1 MTRMPSEGYLMQ
13 YKAHDYQEY
22 AKEQIIKKKACG
34 LFLEPGL
41 GKTVITLSAIWDLM
55 FDYFEISKVLVI
67 APLRVAEN
75 TWTEE
80 LEKWDHL
87 SFLRISKVLGSEKE
101 RIEALKAPADIYV
114 INRENVAWLS
124 ELGEWD
130 FDMLVI
136 DELSSFKNA
145 SSKRFKALRRKR
157 PGIDRVVGL
166 TGTPSTNGLM
176 DLWSEIYL
184 LDQGKRLGKT
194 LSNYRADFFVPDR
207 MNGWIVYSYRPRPRA
222 EEWIYSRLSDLCVSM
237 KSQDFL
243 QMPERLERDVTVK
256 LPPAAREK
264 YKELE
269 REMVA
274 KLEGKTVDA
283 VNAAVLTNKLLQM
296 ASGAVYDENKA
307 VAELHS
313 AKLDALE
320 DLIEAAN
327 GKPVL
332 IYYNYRHDKER
343 IQKRFKEAWEIK
355 TPEDFRSWNLGE
367 IPVAIAHPASMGH
380 GLNLQHGGSTVIW
393 FSLPWSLELYQQ
405 ANARLWRQ
413 GQKDTVVIF
422 RLIAEGTIDRDVVRA
437 LAKKDLTQENLM
449 QAVKARVGDETF

>member
-1 MTRMPSEGYLMQ
+1 MQ

-22 AKEQIIKKKACG
+22 AKQKIIEQKACG

-55 FDYFEISKVLVI
+55 FDYFDISKVLVI

-87 SFLRISKVLGSEKE
+87 TYLRISRVLGTEAQ
-101 RIEALKAPADIYV
+101 RLEALTTPADIYV
-114 INRENVAWLS
+114 INRENVAWLA

-194 LSNYRADFFVPDR
+194 LSTYRADFFVPDR

-222 EEWIYSRLSDLCVSM
+222 EKWIYSRLSDLCVSM

-243 QMPERLERDVTVK
+243 QMPERLERDVAVK
-256 LPPAAREK
+256 LPSAAREK

-274 KLEGKTVDA
+274 KLECKTVDA

-313 AKLDALE
+313 SKLDALE

-332 IYYNYRHDKER
+332 IYFGYRHDKER
-343 IQKRFKEAWEIK
+343 IQKRFKEAQEIK
-355 TPEDFRSWNLGE
+355 TPEDFQSWNRGE
-367 IPVAIAHPASMGH
+367 ILVAIAHPASMGH
-380 GLNLQHGGSTVIW
+380 GLNLQHGGSTVVW

-437 LAKKDLTQENLM
+437 LEKKDLTQENLM
-449 QAVKARVGDETF
+449 QAVKARVGDGTC

>member
-1 MTRMPSEGYLMQ
+1 
-13 YKAHDYQEY
+13 
-22 AKEQIIKKKACG
+22 
-34 LFLEPGL
+34 
-41 GKTVITLSAIWDLM
+41 
-55 FDYFEISKVLVI
+55 
-67 APLRVAEN
+67 
-75 TWTEE
+75 
-80 LEKWDHL
+80 
-87 SFLRISKVLGSEKE
+87 
-101 RIEALKAPADIYV
+101 
-114 INRENVAWLS
+114 
-124 ELGEWD
+124 
-130 FDMLVI
+130 
-136 DELSSFKNA
+136 
-145 SSKRFKALRRKR
+145 
-157 PGIDRVVGL
+157 
-166 TGTPSTNGLM
+166 M

-194 LSNYRADFFVPDR
+194 LSSYRADFFVPDR
-207 MNGWIVYSYRPRPRA
+207 MNGFVVYSYKPKPGA
-222 EEWIYSRLSDLCVSM
+222 EEWIYSILSSLCVSM

-256 LPPAAREK
+256 LPPVAKGK

-296 ASGAVYDENKA
+296 ASGAVYDENKD

-343 IQKRFKEAWEIK
+343 IQKRFKEAQEIK
-355 TPEDFRSWNLGE
+355 TPEDFQAWNRSE

-380 GLNLQHGGSTVIW
+380 GLNLQHCLLYTS
-393 FSLPWSLELYQQ
+393 SDKLEYLPIYG
-405 ANARLWRQ
+405 RQ
-413 GQKDTVVIF
+413 
-422 RLIAEGTIDRDVVRA
+422 
-437 LAKKDLTQENLM
+437 
-449 QAVKARVGDETF
+449 RVYKWNV

>member
-1 MTRMPSEGYLMQ
+1 MQ

-22 AKEQIIKKKACG
+22 AKEKIIVQKACG

-55 FDYFEISKVLVI
+55 FDYFDISKVLVI
-67 APLRVAEN
+67 APLRVAES

-87 SFLRISKVLGSEKE
+87 TYLRISKVLGTEAQ
-101 RIEALKAPADIYV
+101 RLEALNTPADIYV
-114 INRENVAWLS
+114 INRENVAWLA

-194 LSNYRADFFVPDR
+194 LSTYRADFFVPDR
-207 MNGWIVYSYRPRPRA
+207 MNGWIVYSYRPKQNA
-222 EEWIYSRLSDLCVSM
+222 EEWIYSRLADLCVSM

-256 LPPAAREK
+256 LPPVAKGK

-307 VAELHS
+307 VAELHT

-332 IYYNYRHDKER
+332 IYFNYRHDKER
-343 IQKRFKEAWEIK
+343 IQKRFKEAQEIK
-355 TPEDFRSWNLGE
+355 TPEDFQAWNRGE

-380 GLNLQHGGSTVIW
+380 GLNLQHGGSTVSW
-393 FSLPWSLELYQQ
+393 FSLSWSLELYQQ

-413 GQKDTVVIF
+413 GQKYTVVIF
-422 RLIAEGTIDRDVVRA
+422 GLIAEGTIDRVVVRD
-437 LAKKDLTQENLM
+437 LAKKDLTLENLLR
-449 QAVKARVGDETF
+449 AVKARVGDDTY

>member
-1 MTRMPSEGYLMQ
+1 MQ

-22 AKEQIIKKKACG
+22 AKEKIIEQKACG

-55 FDYFEISKVLVI
+55 FDYFDISKVLVI

-87 SFLRISKVLGSEKE
+87 TYLRISKVLGTEAQ
-101 RIEALKAPADIYV
+101 RLEALNTPADIYV
-114 INRENVAWLS
+114 INRENVAWLA

-194 LSNYRADFFVPDR
+194 LSTYRADFFVPDR
-207 MNGWIVYSYRPRPRA
+207 MNGWIVYSYRPKQNA

-256 LPPAAREK
+256 LPPVAKGK

-296 ASGAVYDENKA
+296 ASGAVYDENKD

-343 IQKRFKEAWEIK
+343 IQKRFKEAQEIK
-355 TPEDFRSWNLGE
+355 TPEDFQAWNRGE

-449 QAVKARVGDETF
+449 QAVKARVGDGIC

>member
-1 MTRMPSEGYLMQ
+1 MQ

-22 AKEQIIKKKACG
+22 AKEKIIVQKACG

-55 FDYFEISKVLVI
+55 FDYFDISKVLVI
-67 APLRVAEN
+67 APLRVAES

-87 SFLRISKVLGSEKE
+87 TYLRISKVLGTEAQ
-101 RIEALKAPADIYV
+101 RLEALNTPADIYV
-114 INRENVAWLS
+114 INRENVAWLA

-194 LSNYRADFFVPDR
+194 LSTYRADFFVPDR
-207 MNGWIVYSYRPRPRA
+207 MNGWIVYSYRPKQNA

-256 LPPAAREK
+256 LPPVAKGK

-307 VAELHS
+307 VAELHT

-332 IYYNYRHDKER
+332 IYFNYRHDKER
-343 IQKRFKEAWEIK
+343 IQKRFKEAQEIK
-355 TPEDFRSWNLGE
+355 TPEDFQAWNRGE

-393 FSLPWSLELYQQ
+393 FSLSWSLELYQQ

-449 QAVKARVGDETF
+449 RAVKARVGDDTY

>member
-1 MTRMPSEGYLMQ
+1 MQ

-22 AKEQIIKKKACG
+22 AKQKIIEQKACG

-55 FDYFEISKVLVI
+55 FDYFDISKVLVI

-87 SFLRISKVLGSEKE
+87 TYLRISKVLGTEAQ
-101 RIEALKAPADIYV
+101 RIEALRRPADIYV
-114 INRENVAWLS
+114 INRENVAWLA

-194 LSNYRADFFVPDR
+194 LSSYRADFFVPDR
-207 MNGWIVYSYRPRPRA
+207 MNGFVVYSYKPKPGA
-222 EEWIYSRLSDLCVSM
+222 EEWIYSILSSLCVSM

-256 LPPAAREK
+256 LPPVAKGK

-296 ASGAVYDENKA
+296 ASGAVYDENKD

-343 IQKRFKEAWEIK
+343 IQKRFKEAQEIK
-355 TPEDFRSWNLGE
+355 TPEDFQAWNRSE

-422 RLIAEGTIDRDVVRA
+422 RLLSEGTIDRDVVRA
-437 LAKKDLTQENLM
+437 LTKKDLTQENLM
-449 QAVKARVGDETF
+449 RAVKARVGDDTY

>member
-1 MTRMPSEGYLMQ
+1 MQ

-22 AKEQIIKKKACG
+22 AKEKIVEQKACG

-55 FDYFEISKVLVI
+55 FDYFDISKVLVI

-87 SFLRISKVLGSEKE
+87 TYLRISEVLGTEAQ
-101 RIEALKAPADIYV
+101 RLEALRTPADIYV

-194 LSNYRADFFVPDR
+194 LSTYRADFFVPDR
-207 MNGWIVYSYRPRPRA
+207 MNGWIVYSYRPKPRA
-222 EEWIYSRLSDLCVSM
+222 EEWIYNRISDLCVSM

-243 QMPERLERDVTVK
+243 NMPERLERDVTVK
-256 LPPAAREK
+256 LPPAAKEK
-264 YKELE
+264 YKQLE

-449 QAVKARVGDETF
+449 QAVKARVGDETY

>member
-1 MTRMPSEGYLMQ
+1 M
-13 YKAHDYQEY
+13 
-22 AKEQIIKKKACG
+22 
-34 LFLEPGL
+34 
-41 GKTVITLSAIWDLM
+41 ITLSAIWDLM
-55 FDYFEISKVLVI
+55 FDYFDISKVLVI

-87 SFLRISKVLGSEKE
+87 TYLRISKVLGTEAQ
-101 RIEALKAPADIYV
+101 RLEALNTPADIYV
-114 INRENVAWLS
+114 INRENVAWLA

-194 LSNYRADFFVPDR
+194 LSTYRADYFVPDR

-237 KSQDFL
+237 KSKDFL

-274 KLEGKTVDA
+274 KLEGKTIDA

-307 VAELHS
+307 VAELHA

-332 IYYNYRHDKER
+332 IYFGYRHDKER
-343 IQKRFKEAWEIK
+343 IQKRFKEAQEIK
-355 TPEDFRSWNLGE
+355 TPEDFQAWNCGE

-380 GLNLQHGGSTVIW
+380 GLNLQNGGSTVIW
-393 FSLPWSLELYQQ
+393 FSLPGLWSFTS
-405 ANARLWRQ
+405 RPMPGSGGRD
-413 GQKDTVVIF
+413 KKTVSHLPSN
-422 RLIAEGTIDRDVVRA
+422 RRRA
-437 LAKKDLTQENLM
+437 D
-449 QAVKARVGDETF
+449 

>member
-1 MTRMPSEGYLMQ
+1 MQ

-80 LEKWDHL
+80 LEKRDHL

>member
-1 MTRMPSEGYLMQ
+1 MQ

-22 AKEQIIKKKACG
+22 AKTRIIEQKACG

-41 GKTVITLSAIWDLM
+41 GKTVITLSAIWELM
-55 FDYFEISKVLVI
+55 FDYFEIGKVLVI

-87 SFLRISKVLGSEKE
+87 TFLRISKVLGTEGE
-101 RIEALKAPADIYV
+101 RKAALGEPADIYV

-124 ELGEWD
+124 EHFEWD

-136 DELSSFKNA
+136 DELSSFKNP
-145 SSKRFKALRRKR
+145 SSKRFKALKKKR
-157 PGIDRVVGL
+157 PGIERVVGL

-184 LDQGKRLGKT
+184 LDQGRRLGRT
-194 LSNYRADFFVPDR
+194 ISTYRADFFVPDR
-207 MNGWIVYSYRPRPRA
+207 MNGYIVYSYKPRPGA
-222 EEWIYSRLSDLCVSM
+222 EDFIYSLLANLCISM
-237 KSQDFL
+237 KSHDFL
-243 QMPERLERDVTVK
+243 QMPERLERDVKVK
-256 LPPAAREK
+256 LSPKAKEK

-274 KLEGKTVDA
+274 RLEEQTIDA

-296 ASGAVYDENKA
+296 ASGAVYDETKK
-307 VAELHS
+307 VAELHTV
-313 AKLDALE
+313 KLDALE
-320 DLIEAAN
+320 DLIESAN

-332 IYYNYRHDKER
+332 IYYNYRHEKER
-343 IQKRFKEAWEIK
+343 IGKRFKEAYEIK
-355 TPEDFRSWNLGE
+355 TSDDIQAWNRGE
-367 IPVAIAHPASMGH
+367 IPIAIAHPASMGH

-393 FSLPWSLELYQQ
+393 FSLPWSLELYSQ

-413 GQKDTVVIF
+413 GQKNTVVIF
-422 RLIAEGTIDRDVVRA
+422 RLLAEGTIDHDVLRA
-437 LAKKDLTQENLM
+437 LEKKDLTQENLM
-449 QAVKARVGDETF
+449 RAVKARVQDDLC

>member
-1 MTRMPSEGYLMQ
+1 MQ

-22 AKEQIIKKKACG
+22 AKEKIVEQKACG

-55 FDYFEISKVLVI
+55 FDYFDISKVLVI

-87 SFLRISKVLGSEKE
+87 TYLRISKVLGTEAQ
-101 RIEALKAPADIYV
+101 RLEALRTPADIYV

-194 LSNYRADFFVPDR
+194 LSTYRADFFVPDR
-207 MNGWIVYSYRPRPRA
+207 MNGWIVYSYRPKPRA
-222 EEWIYSRLSDLCVSM
+222 EEWIYNRISDLCVSM

-243 QMPERLERDVTVK
+243 NMPERLERDVTVK
-256 LPPAAREK
+256 LPPAAKEK
-264 YKELE
+264 YKQLE

-449 QAVKARVGDETF
+449 QAVKARVGDETY

>member
-1 MTRMPSEGYLMQ
+1 MQ

-22 AKEQIIKKKACG
+22 AKEEIIKKKACG

-41 GKTVITLSAIWDLM
+41 GKTVITLSAIWELM

>member
-1 MTRMPSEGYLMQ
+1 
-13 YKAHDYQEY
+13 
-22 AKEQIIKKKACG
+22 
-34 LFLEPGL
+34 
-41 GKTVITLSAIWDLM
+41 
-55 FDYFEISKVLVI
+55 
-67 APLRVAEN
+67 
-75 TWTEE
+75 
-80 LEKWDHL
+80 
-87 SFLRISKVLGSEKE
+87 
-101 RIEALKAPADIYV
+101 
-114 INRENVAWLS
+114 
-124 ELGEWD
+124 
-130 FDMLVI
+130 MLVI

-145 SSKRFKALRRKR
+145 SSKRFKALRRKC

-194 LSNYRADFFVPDR
+194 LSTYRADFFVPDR
-207 MNGWIVYSYRPRPRA
+207 MNGWIVYSYRPKPHA

-243 QMPERLERDVTVK
+243 NMPERLERDVTVK
-256 LPPAAREK
+256 LPPAAKEK

-355 TPEDFRSWNLGE
+355 TPEDFQAWNRGE

-422 RLIAEGTIDRDVVRA
+422 RLIAEGTIDRDVIRA
-437 LAKKDLTQENLM
+437 LTKKDLTQENLM
-449 QAVKARVGDETF
+449 QAVKARVGDGTC

>member
-1 MTRMPSEGYLMQ
+1 
-13 YKAHDYQEY
+13 
-22 AKEQIIKKKACG
+22 
-34 LFLEPGL
+34 
-41 GKTVITLSAIWDLM
+41 
-55 FDYFEISKVLVI
+55 
-67 APLRVAEN
+67 
-75 TWTEE
+75 
-80 LEKWDHL
+80 
-87 SFLRISKVLGSEKE
+87 
-101 RIEALKAPADIYV
+101 
-114 INRENVAWLS
+114 
-124 ELGEWD
+124 
-130 FDMLVI
+130 
-136 DELSSFKNA
+136 
-145 SSKRFKALRRKR
+145 
-157 PGIDRVVGL
+157 
-166 TGTPSTNGLM
+166 
-176 DLWSEIYL
+176 
-184 LDQGKRLGKT
+184 
-194 LSNYRADFFVPDR
+194 
-207 MNGWIVYSYRPRPRA
+207 
-222 EEWIYSRLSDLCVSM
+222 
-237 KSQDFL
+237 
-243 QMPERLERDVTVK
+243 MPERLERDVTVK

>member
-1 MTRMPSEGYLMQ
+1 MQ

-22 AKEQIIKKKACG
+22 AKEKIIEQKACG

-41 GKTVITLSAIWDLM
+41 GKTAITLSAIWDLM
-55 FDYFEISKVLVI
+55 FDYFDISKVLVI

-87 SFLRISKVLGSEKE
+87 TYLRISKVLGTEAQ
-101 RIEALKAPADIYV
+101 RQEALRTPADIYV

-157 PGIDRVVGL
+157 PGLDRVVGL

-194 LSNYRADFFVPDR
+194 LSTYRADFFVPDR
-207 MNGWIVYSYRPRPRA
+207 MNGWIVYSYRPKPRA
-222 EEWIYSRLSDLCVSM
+222 EEWIYNRISDLCVSM

-243 QMPERLERDVTVK
+243 NMPERLERDVTVK
-256 LPPAAREK
+256 LSPAAKEK
-264 YKELE
+264 YKQLE

-380 GLNLQHGGSTVIW
+380 GLNLKHGGSTVIW

-422 RLIAEGTIDRDVVRA
+422 RLIAEGTIDRDVIRA

-449 QAVKARVGDETF
+449 

>member
-1 MTRMPSEGYLMQ
+1 MQ
-13 YKAHDYQEY
+13 YKAHDYQEF
-22 AKEQIIKKKACG
+22 AKQKIIEQKACG

-55 FDYFEISKVLVI
+55 FDYFDISKVLVI

-87 SFLRISKVLGSEKE
+87 TYLRISKVLGTEAQ
-101 RIEALKAPADIYV
+101 RIEALRRPADIYV
-114 INRENVAWLS
+114 INRENVAWLA

-194 LSNYRADFFVPDR
+194 LSSYRVDFFVPDR
-207 MNGWIVYSYRPRPRA
+207 MNGFVVYSYKPKPGA
-222 EEWIYSRLSDLCVSM
+222 EEWIYSILSSLCVSM

-256 LPPAAREK
+256 LPPVAKGK

-296 ASGAVYDENKA
+296 ASGAVYDENKD

-343 IQKRFKEAWEIK
+343 IQKRFKEAQEIK
-355 TPEDFRSWNLGE
+355 TPEDFQAWNRGE

-422 RLIAEGTIDRDVVRA
+422 RLLSEGTIDRDVVRA
-437 LAKKDLTQENLM
+437 LTKKDLTQENLM
-449 QAVKARVGDETF
+449 RAVKARVGDDTY

>member
-1 MTRMPSEGYLMQ
+1 
-13 YKAHDYQEY
+13 
-22 AKEQIIKKKACG
+22 
-34 LFLEPGL
+34 
-41 GKTVITLSAIWDLM
+41 
-55 FDYFEISKVLVI
+55 
-67 APLRVAEN
+67 
-75 TWTEE
+75 
-80 LEKWDHL
+80 
-87 SFLRISKVLGSEKE
+87 
-101 RIEALKAPADIYV
+101 
-114 INRENVAWLS
+114 
-124 ELGEWD
+124 
-130 FDMLVI
+130 
-136 DELSSFKNA
+136 
-145 SSKRFKALRRKR
+145 
-157 PGIDRVVGL
+157 
-166 TGTPSTNGLM
+166 
-176 DLWSEIYL
+176 
-184 LDQGKRLGKT
+184 
-194 LSNYRADFFVPDR
+194 
-207 MNGWIVYSYRPRPRA
+207 
-222 EEWIYSRLSDLCVSM
+222 M

-256 LPPAAREK
+256 LPPVAKGK

-296 ASGAVYDENKA
+296 ASGAVYDENKD

-343 IQKRFKEAWEIK
+343 IQKRFKEAQEIK
-355 TPEDFRSWNLGE
+355 TPEDFQAWNRGE

-449 QAVKARVGDETF
+449 QAVKARVGDGIC

>member
-1 MTRMPSEGYLMQ
+1 MQ

-22 AKEQIIKKKACG
+22 AKEKIIEQKACG

-41 GKTVITLSAIWDLM
+41 GKTAITLSAIWDLM
-55 FDYFEISKVLVI
+55 FDYFDISKVLVI

-87 SFLRISKVLGSEKE
+87 TYLRISKVLGTEAQ
-101 RIEALKAPADIYV
+101 RQEALRTPADIYV

-157 PGIDRVVGL
+157 PGLDRVVGL

-194 LSNYRADFFVPDR
+194 LSTYRADFFVPDR
-207 MNGWIVYSYRPRPRA
+207 MNGWIVYSYRPKPRA
-222 EEWIYSRLSDLCVSM
+222 EEWIYNRISDLCVSM

-243 QMPERLERDVTVK
+243 NMPERLERDVTVK
-256 LPPAAREK
+256 LSSAAKEK
-264 YKELE
+264 YKQLE

-422 RLIAEGTIDRDVVRA
+422 RLIAEGTIDRDVIRA

-449 QAVKARVGDETF
+449 QAVKARVGDGTC

>member
-1 MTRMPSEGYLMQ
+1 MQ
-13 YKAHDYQEY
+13 FKAHDYQEY
-22 AKEQIIKKKACG
+22 AIEEIVKKKACG

-41 GKTVITLSAIWDLM
+41 GKTVITLSAIWELM
-55 FDYFEISKVLVI
+55 FDYFEVSKVLVI

-75 TWTEE
+75 TWTDE

-87 SFLRISKVLGSEKE
+87 TFLRISKVLGNEKE
-101 RIEALKAPADIYV
+101 RVKALQAPADIYIV
-114 INRENVAWLS
+114 NRENVQWLS
-124 ELGEWD
+124 EFCDWD

-136 DELSSFKNA
+136 DELSSFKNP

-184 LDQGKRLGKT
+184 LDQGERLGKT
-194 LSNYRADFFVPDR
+194 IGSYRADFFVPDR
-207 MNGWIVYSYRPRPRA
+207 MNGYIVYSYKPRPGA
-222 EEWIYSRLSDLCVSM
+222 EDFIYGLLSGLCISM
-237 KSQDFL
+237 KSQDYIK
-243 QMPERLERDVTVK
+243 MPERLERDVKVK
-256 LPPAAREK
+256 LPDTAKTA
-264 YKELE
+264 YKEME
-269 REMVA
+269 REMVIS
-274 KLEGKTVDA
+274 LEDKTIDA

-307 VAELHS
+307 VIEVHS
-313 AKLDALE
+313 VKLDALE
-320 DLIEAAN
+320 DIIESAN

-332 IYYNYRHDKER
+332 VYFNYQHER
-343 IQKRFKEAWEIK
+343 TRITKRFKEAKEIK
-355 TPEDFRSWNLGE
+355 TPEDFKAWNQGE

-380 GLNLQHGGSTVIW
+380 GLNLQQGGSTVIW

-413 GQKDTVVIF
+413 GQENTVVIF
-422 RLIAEGTIDRDVVRA
+422 RLLAKGTIDLDVARA
-437 LAKKDLTQENLM
+437 LEQKDVTQEALM
-449 QAVKARVGDETF
+449 QAVKARVFYE

>member
-1 MTRMPSEGYLMQ
+1 MQ

-22 AKEQIIKKKACG
+22 AKQQIIEKRAVG

-41 GKTVITLSAIWDLM
+41 GKTVITLSAIWELM

-75 TWTEE
+75 TWIEE
-80 LEKWDHL
+80 LEKWNHL
-87 SFLRISKVLGSEKE
+87 TFLRISKVLGSEQE
-101 RIEALKAPADIYV
+101 RLRALETPADIYV
-114 INRENVAWLS
+114 INRENVAWLC

-136 DELSSFKNA
+136 DELSSFKNHT
-145 SSKRFKALRRKR
+145 SKRFKALRKKR
-157 PGIDRVVGL
+157 PGFARVVGL

-184 LDQGKRLGKT
+184 LDQGQRLGKT
-194 LSNYRADFFVPDR
+194 ISSYRADFFTPDR
-207 MNGWIVYSYRPRPRA
+207 MNGHIVYSYKPRPGA
-222 EEWIYSRLSDLCVSM
+222 EEFIYGLLSSLCVSM

-243 QMPERLERDVTVK
+243 KMPERLERDVKVK
-256 LPPAAREK
+256 LPEK
-264 YKELE
+264 AKEAYKAME

-274 KLEGKTVDA
+274 DLEDKSIDA

-296 ASGAVYDENKA
+296 ASGAVYDDAGNP
-307 VAELHS
+307 VELHN

-332 IYYNYRHDKER
+332 IYYNYKHER
-343 IQKRFKEAWEIK
+343 MRIKKRFKDAVEIK
-355 TPEDFRSWNLGE
+355 TPKDFKAWNEGE
-367 IPVAIAHPASMGH
+367 IPIALAHPASMGH

-405 ANARLWRQ
+405 SNARLWRQ
-413 GQKDTVVIF
+413 GQKDTVVVF
-422 RLIAEGTIDRDVVRA
+422 RLLAKGTLDTDVARA
-437 LAKKDLTQENLM
+437 LEKKDVTQEALM
-449 QAVKARVGDETF
+449 QAMKVRVYG

>member
-1 MTRMPSEGYLMQ
+1 MQ

-22 AKEQIIKKKACG
+22 AKEKIIEQKACG

-55 FDYFEISKVLVI
+55 FDYFDISKVLVI

-87 SFLRISKVLGSEKE
+87 TYLRISKVLGTEAQ
-101 RIEALKAPADIYV
+101 RLEALNTPADIYV
-114 INRENVAWLS
+114 INRENVAWLA

-194 LSNYRADFFVPDR
+194 LSTYRADFFVPDR
-207 MNGWIVYSYRPRPRA
+207 MNGWIVYSYRPKQNA

-256 LPPAAREK
+256 LPPVAKGK

-283 VNAAVLTNKLLQM
+283 INAAVLTNKLLQM
-296 ASGAVYDENKA
+296 ASGAVYDENKD

-343 IQKRFKEAWEIK
+343 IQKRFKEAQEIK
-355 TPEDFRSWNLGE
+355 TPEDFQAWNRGE

-422 RLIAEGTIDRDVVRA
+422 RLLSEGTIDRDVVRA

-449 QAVKARVGDETF
+449 RAVKARVGDDTY

>member
-1 MTRMPSEGYLMQ
+1 MPQ
-13 YKAHDYQEY
+13 A
-22 AKEQIIKKKACG
+22 
-34 LFLEPGL
+34 
-41 GKTVITLSAIWDLM
+41 
-55 FDYFEISKVLVI
+55 
-67 APLRVAEN
+67 
-75 TWTEE
+75 
-80 LEKWDHL
+80 
-87 SFLRISKVLGSEKE
+87 
-101 RIEALKAPADIYV
+101 
-114 INRENVAWLS
+114 
-124 ELGEWD
+124 
-130 FDMLVI
+130 
-136 DELSSFKNA
+136 NA
-145 SSKRFKALRRKR
+145 FKALRRKR

-194 LSNYRADFFVPDR
+194 LSTYRADFFVPDR
-207 MNGWIVYSYRPRPRA
+207 MNGWIVYSYRPRPHA
-222 EEWIYSRLSDLCVSM
+222 EEWIFSRLSDLCVSM

-256 LPPAAREK
+256 LPPVAKEK

-269 REMVA
+269 WEMVA

-307 VAELHS
+307 VAELHA

-343 IQKRFKEAWEIK
+343 IQKRFKEDSGNQNTGGLSGLEPRRNSGGDSPSRFNGAWLK
-355 TPEDFRSWNLGE
+355 PPARRLDRDLVFSTLVFRALPTGE
-367 IPVAIAHPASMGH
+367 CQTLAAGTKGH
-380 GLNLQHGGSTVIW
+380 GGH
-393 FSLPWSLELYQQ
+393 LPS
-405 ANARLWRQ
+405 
-413 GQKDTVVIF
+413 
-422 RLIAEGTIDRDVVRA
+422 DRRGHD
-437 LAKKDLTQENLM
+437 
-449 QAVKARVGDETF
+449 

>member
-1 MTRMPSEGYLMQ
+1 MQ

-22 AKEQIIKKKACG
+22 AKEKIIEQKACG

-55 FDYFEISKVLVI
+55 FDYFDISKVLVI

-87 SFLRISKVLGSEKE
+87 TYLRISKVLGTEAQ
-101 RIEALKAPADIYV
+101 RLEALNTPADIYV
-114 INRENVAWLS
+114 INRENVAWLA

-194 LSNYRADFFVPDR
+194 LSTYRADFFVPDR
-207 MNGWIVYSYRPRPRA
+207 MNGWIVYSYRPKQNA

-256 LPPAAREK
+256 LPPVAKGK

-296 ASGAVYDENKA
+296 ASGAVYDENKD

-313 AKLDALE
+313 AKFDALE

-343 IQKRFKEAWEIK
+343 IQKRFKEAQEIK
-355 TPEDFRSWNLGE
+355 TPEDFQAWNRGE

-422 RLIAEGTIDRDVVRA
+422 RLLSEGTIDRDVVRA

-449 QAVKARVGDETF
+449 RAVKARVGDDTY